1 MLIVANWKAHIV
13 DKFTVEVT
21 NAEVVIAAPY
31 PQLATCAQDVSMFP
45 PGAYTGEV
53 PAELLKDL
61 GVKYALIGHSE
72 RRKYLGETTEMVGL
86 KMARCLENAIIPIVC
101 AQKFEEIPELA
112 INTPGEKYLVM
123 FEPFEAISNDGKY
136 NAVTPEAV
144 KKILIEWKDKLP
156 NGVEFLYGGSV
167 NSGNIKD
174 YVSIVSGFVVGHASL
189 DPEEFSKIVNY
200 VDASAH

>member
-1 MLIVANWKAHIV
+1 MIIIANLKANIV
-13 DKFTVEVT
+13 DKFPVE
-21 NAEVVIAAPY
+21 NDKVIVAAAY
-31 PQLATCAQDVSMFP
+31 PQVTTCAQDLSMFP

-53 PAELLKDL
+53 PAELLKKL
-61 GVKYALIGHSE
+61 GVKYSLVGHSE
-72 RRKYLGETTEMVGL
+72 RRKYLGETTEMVGK
-86 KMARCLENAIIPIVC
+86 KMERCLENNIIPIIC

-144 KKILIEWKDKLP
+144 KKTLIEWKDKLP

-167 NSGNIKD
+167 NSGNVKD

-189 DPEEFSKIVNY
+189 DLEEFSKIVNY

>member
-1 MLIVANWKAHIV
+1 MIIIANFKANIV
-13 DKFTVEVT
+13 DKFPVESDK
-21 NAEVVIAAPY
+21 VIVAAAY
-31 PQLATCAQDVSMFP
+31 PQVTTCAQDVSMFP
-45 PGAYTGEV
+45 TGAYTGEV
-53 PAELLKDL
+53 PAEVLKDL

-72 RRKYLGETTEMVGL
+72 RRKYLKETTEMVGK
-86 KMARCLENAIIPIVC
+86 KMARCLENTIIPIVC

-112 INTPGEKYLVM
+112 LNTPGEKYLVM
-123 FEPFEAISNDGKY
+123 FEPFEAISNEGKY
-136 NAVTPEAV
+136 NAVTPELV
-144 KKILIEWKDKLP
+144 KKTLLEWKDRLP

-167 NSGNIKD
+167 NSGNVKD